1 MMRLFVF
8 LFLYLSLHVNATT
21 LHLATS
27 SNPARLNPILATDS
41 SSAEITGFLFN
52 GLVKYDKDSKEIIGD
67 LAKKFYFKNNKTLVF
82 ELKQNVLWH
91 DGKKF
96 TANDVL
102 FTYKTLISVNAS
114 FNTHPTGT
122 GAYKLKQLEYSK
134 NIELAAFDK
143 YFEGR
148 AKIDTISFHVIPDA
162 MTRFLMLQSGQLD
175 VGSVEP
181 FVYERQL
188 KKEFFNTF
196 NIYEKISLSY
206 TYLGFNLRKKKF
218 QNPKVRHALSLAINR
233 QELIDILF
241 LKHAKVCT
249 GPFLHPSLCSRNPA
263 VPVKKSRSS
272 CETARNG
279 VAGIFKYGGFPA

>member
-1 MMRLFVF
+1 MKLFVI
-8 LFLYLSLHVNATT
+8 LFIGLCLHVNATT

-67 LAKKFYFKNNKTLVF
+67 LAKKFYFQDNKTLIF
-82 ELKQNVLWH
+82 ELRKNVFWH

-96 TANDVL
+96 TAKDVL
-102 FTYKTLISVNAS
+102 FTYKTLISDKIASPYSSDFRFVKSVKIINDYKLEVTYKKPYFKALETWMMGILPEHILKNEKNLMNSS
-114 FNTHPTGT
+114 FNTHPIGT
-122 GAYKLKQLEYSK
+122 GAYKLKKLEYSK
-134 NIELAAFDK
+134 NIELSAFDN

-148 AKIDTISFHVIPDA
+148 PKIDTISFHVIPDA

-188 KKEFFNTF
+188 QKDFFKKCT
-196 NIYEKISLSY
+196 
-206 TYLGFNLRKKKF
+206 KKGTIIAQKG
-218 QNPKVRHALSLAINR
+218 
-233 QELIDILF
+233 D
-241 LKHAKVCT
+241 
-249 GPFLHPSLCSRNPA
+249 
-263 VPVKKSRSS
+263 
-272 CETARNG
+272 
-279 VAGIFKYGGFPA
+279 